1 MPSNQFT
8 PKMQDTSNRLSA
20 LSITFHDDILS
31 LKKGTKLE
39 FIPGLN
45 VIVGDQGSG
54 KSTLIGIIS
63 GSGKM
68 FDKKKY
74 TLELS
79 ENTLKSSVKTMFFD
93 TEKSNPRTSSGPVE
107 TMRDI
112 ALIWSS
118 HGESNKAI
126 LESGIRRALEEGVC
140 LFIDE
145 PESGLSIRNQIA
157 LINRLKEVGEKTQL
171 FVVTHSET
179 MIERVEKVL
188 NLETNTWMSS
198 KEFIHSHKK
207 QNA

>member
-63 GSGKM
+63 GSGM
-68 FDKKKY
+68 SFDKEKY

-79 ENTLKSSVKTMFFD
+79 DNALKGSVKTMFFD
-93 TEKSNPRTSSGPVE
+93 TEKSNPRTSRRPVE
-107 TMRDI
+107 TMQDL

-118 HGESNKAI
+118 HGESSKAI
-126 LESGIRRALEEGVC
+126 LESGIRRALEEGVS

-157 LINRLKEVGEKTQL
+157 LISRLKEVGEKTQL

-198 KEFIHSHKK
+198 KEFIKSHKK